1 METLLAQYGL
11 PTALLIATGTY
22 ISLLV
27 KFLKEL
33 ITGNLQAVIAN
44 QEKMAKELR
53 TVQDDLARIELM
65 LRLTNDIRE
74 RGRLGI
80 EMSRIGK
87 ANTDVQLGSDET
99 AL

>member
-1 METLLAQYGL
+1 METILAQYGL

-33 ITGNLQAVIAN
+33 ITGNIQTVIAN
-44 QEKMAKELR
+44 QEKTAKELR
-53 TVQDDLARIELM
+53 TVQDDIARIELM
-65 LRLTNDIRE
+65 LRLSNDLRE
-74 RGRLGI
+74 RGRLGV

-87 ANTDVQLGSDET
+87 ANTDAPLGTDPS
-99 AL
+99 L

>member
-44 QEKMAKELR
+44 QEK
-53 TVQDDLARIELM
+53 I
-65 LRLTNDIRE
+65 
-74 RGRLGI
+74 
-80 EMSRIGK
+80 
-87 ANTDVQLGSDET
+87 AN
-99 AL
+99 

>member
-1 METLLAQYGL
+1 MEAILAQYGL

-33 ITGNLQAVIAN
+33 ITGNLNAVLAH

-65 LRLTNDIRE
+65 LRLTNDINE
-74 RGRLGI
+74 RGKLGI

-87 ANTDVQLGSDET
+87 ANTDVTLGDDSSP
-99 AL
+99 L